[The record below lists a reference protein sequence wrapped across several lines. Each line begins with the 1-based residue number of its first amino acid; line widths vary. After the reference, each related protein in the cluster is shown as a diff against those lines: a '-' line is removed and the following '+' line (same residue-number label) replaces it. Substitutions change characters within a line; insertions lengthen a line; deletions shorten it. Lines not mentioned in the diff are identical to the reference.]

1 MAIKITAGLDVL
13 SSFIHLLFICKLTCL
28 VVSLFV
34 LFSSSFNC
42 RDGERSYWDNVS
54 VYSKYIVC
62 LCVRLL
68 THGVHVQRSPPRV
81 GAVVLVVLTGRLSG

>member
-1 MAIKITAGLDVL
+1 M
-13 SSFIHLLFICKLTCL
+13 
-28 VVSLFV
+28 
-34 LFSSSFNC
+34 LFSSSFHC

-81 GAVVLVVLTGRLSG
+81 GAVVLVVLTGWLSGRRRTGTPQAQLATTQYGLVERHQDTEKERES